1 MKQLVYFVLVM
12 TLFLSCKKPNQRKCF
27 KSEGESIFKEINLPS
42 FDHLLLKENIEFVLI
57 QDTIEK
63 IIIEGGENLVD
74 FISATVDNNVLKI
87 ENLNKCNFLR
97 YNSSK
102 IKVHIHFKTLF
113 ELQFEGTESL
123 ICKDTLNLSWFS
135 LFVRDGGGSVDLL
148 LNASHLYSTISN
160 GYGDFTISGNVN
172 NADLYFQTTG
182 YGDTYGLNVQD
193 TLSIISYTPSVCKV
207 NSEASFLKADIR
219 GMGDIWY
226 KGVPDSINLIKTGT
240 GNLIF
245 KN

>member
-1 MKQLVYFVLVM
+1 MKQPMYFVLVM
-12 TLFLSCKKPNQRKCF
+12 LLFFSCKKPNQRKCL
-27 KSEGESIFKEINLPS
+27 KKEGDLIVTEINLSS

-57 QDTIEK
+57 QDTVEK
-63 IIIEGGENLVD
+63 IIIEGGENLVG

-97 YNSSK
+97 YESSK
-102 IKVHIHFKTLF
+102 VKVYIHFKTLI
-113 ELQFEGTESL
+113 ELQFEGTETL
-123 ICKDTLNLSWFS
+123 VCQDTLNLSWFS
-135 LFVRDGGGSVDLL
+135 LFVRDGGGSVNLSI
-148 LNASHLYSTISN
+148 NASHLYSTISN
-160 GYGDFTISGNVN
+160 GYGDFNISGNVN

-207 NSEASFLKADIR
+207 NSEGSILKADIR
-219 GMGDIWY
+219 GIGDIWY
-226 KGVPDSINLIKTGT
+226 KGMPDSVNLIRSGT
-240 GNLIF
+240 GNLIL

>member
-1 MKQLVYFVLVM
+1 M
-12 TLFLSCKKPNQRKCF
+12 
-27 KSEGESIFKEINLPS
+27 
-42 FDHLLLKENIEFVLI
+42 
-57 QDTIEK
+57 
-63 IIIEGGENLVD
+63 
-74 FISATVDNNVLKI
+74 
-87 ENLNKCNFLR
+87 
-97 YNSSK
+97 
-102 IKVHIHFKTLF
+102 
-113 ELQFEGTESL
+113 
-123 ICKDTLNLSWFS
+123 
-135 LFVRDGGGSVDLL
+135 RDGGGSVDLL
-148 LNASHLYSTISN
+148 LNANHLYSTISN

-226 KGVPDSINLIKTGT
+226 KGVPDSINLIRTGT